1 MTARHST
8 FVYAVQT
15 TALHKTFR
23 AKKQTVEAVRGI
35 DLAIQPGEIFGF
47 LGPNGAG
54 KTTTLRMLTTLLPID
69 SGEAFVAGAD
79 VRRHPGEVRRRIG
92 YVGQLGGTDLP
103 ATGRENLL
111 LQGQIYGLSAAEAR
125 QRAEELIRVLELGS
139 FIDRIAR
146 TYSGGQKRRLEV
158 ALGVIHRPAVLF
170 LDEPTTGL
178 DPQNR
183 ANLWDQLRRLRE
195 GGTTICLTT
204 HYLEEADQLSDRL
217 VIIDHGRIIADGTP
231 RTLKQ
236 RLAGGTVSITPKVD
250 PADLQD
256 LCARIA
262 AQPLVRNT
270 RLEGAA
276 ILLSVADPTP
286 ALAAIF
292 EQLHALNVQVE
303 AVALAEPSLD
313 DVFLHE
319 TGRSLRDAGTPG
331 TEEAA

>member
-1 MTARHST
+1 MPE
-8 FVYAVQT
+8 YAVYT
-15 TALHKTFR
+15 TALRKTFR
-23 AKKQTVEAVRGI
+23 VKKETIEAVRGI

-54 KTTTLRMLTTLLPID
+54 KTTTLRMLTTLLPVD

-79 VRRHPGEVRRRIG
+79 VRRHPKEVRRRIG

-111 LQGQIYGLSAAEAR
+111 LQGQLYGLSATEAR
-125 QRAEELIRVLELGS
+125 RRAEELIRMLELDS
-139 FIDRIAR
+139 FIDRVAR
-146 TYSGGQKRRLEV
+146 TFSGGQKRRLEV
-158 ALGVIHRPAVLF
+158 ALGVIHRPDVLF

-195 GGTTICLTT
+195 DGTTICLTT

-217 VIIDHGRIIADGTP
+217 VIIDHGRIIAEGTP
-231 RTLKQ
+231 HALKQ
-236 RLAGGTVSITPKVD
+236 RLAGSAVSITPKVS
-250 PADLQD
+250 PRDLQD
-256 LCARIA
+256 LYTEIVH
-262 AQPLVRNT
+262 QPFVRDAHID
-270 RLEGAA
+270 GAA
-276 ILLSVADPTP
+276 IKISVTDPTL
-286 ALAAIF
+286 ALATVF
-292 EQLHALNVQVE
+292 EQLRARNVQLE

-319 TGRSLRDAGTPG
+319 TGRSLRDAGVPVTK
-331 TEEAA
+331 EAA